1 MFVGLFNPTEFADQL
16 KNVMYTSSKAN
27 HTLTG
32 HVMSSVKSV
41 ENSLQFMEYC
51 AKSSNEQ
58 CKSFNHNKV
67 TGEC

>member
-16 KNVMYTSSKAN
+16 KNVMYTSSKAK

-41 ENSLQFMEYC
+41 ENSL
-51 AKSSNEQ
+51 
-58 CKSFNHNKV
+58 
-67 TGEC
+67 